1 MGPDLLKQVG
11 QRVRDLRTQAGL
23 TQADLAER
31 SNLSPEF
38 VSRVER
44 GLKAPSLST
53 LERVAGSLG
62 VSLGELLTFSPQ
74 REDSK
79 QAALAGLFSFLA
91 PHDESEIRL
100 VHEVGKVIL
109 KQRKNKSLTGH

>member
-11 QRVRDLRTQAGL
+11 QRVRELRTLAGL

-31 SNLSPEF
+31 ASLSPEF

-44 GLKAPSLST
+44 GLKSPSLPT
-53 LERVAGSLG
+53 LDRVAGAMG
-62 VSLGELLTFSPQ
+62 VSVGELLTFGPPNT
-74 REDSK
+74 DKK
-79 QAALAGLFSFLA
+79 QAALAGLLSFLA
-91 PHDESEIRL
+91 PHDESEIGL

-109 KQRKNKSLTGH
+109 RHRS

>member
-31 SNLSPEF
+31 ANLSPEF

-44 GLKAPSLST
+44 GLKSPSLLT
-53 LERVAGSLG
+53 LERVAGSMG
-62 VSLGELLTFSPQ
+62 VSVGELLTFAPP
-74 REDSK
+74 REGK
-79 QAALAGLFSFLA
+79 KEAALAGLFSFVA
-91 PHDESEIRL
+91 PLEESEIQII
-100 VHEVGKVIL
+100 HEVGKVIV
-109 KQRKNKSLTGH
+109 KHRK